1 MRTPSWQH
9 TRALLVVALVAAG
22 LAVNGGQASAAPKAI
37 ELCAKEGTI
46 ALPGAPS
53 VPIWG
58 FGTPTTAGDCNTA
71 TAGLPGPVLT
81 ADEGDTVT
89 LTVTNALP
97 AGHALS
103 MEIPGINLDAGALE
117 AASGASVTLSFTA
130 SNPGT
135 YLYQSGGDEGRQL
148 AMGLYGA
155 LVVNSANSGQAYDD
169 AATAFDAQ
177 SVLVLSA
184 LDPDFNN
191 APDTTEMH
199 GYHATYWL
207 INGKSYPQPQ
217 DTPIQASPGQKLLL
231 RYVNAGYD
239 NTSMALLGAHEHVV
253 ARDAH
258 QVPSPFDAVAETIP
272 AGGTEDAIITMPAGG
287 TAPSPDGFPLFN
299 RQLHLTNGDQTGDSP
314 TPATGGGML
323 VFIHS

>member
-22 LAVNGGQASAAPKAI
+22 LAVTGGQASAAPVAI
-37 ELCAKEGTI
+37 ELCAKEGTL
-46 ALPGAPS
+46 ALPGPAS

-58 FGTPTTAGDCNTA
+58 FGTPTTPGDCSTA

-81 ADEGDTVT
+81 VNEGDTVT
-89 LTVTNALP
+89 LTVTNGLP
-97 AGHALS
+97 AGHTLS
-103 MEIPGINLDAGALE
+103 MEMPGINLDAGPLQ
-117 AASGASVTLSFTA
+117 AASGASVTLTFTA
-130 SNPGT
+130 SHPGT

-155 LVVNSANSGQAYDD
+155 LVVGSNTAKQAYDD
-169 AATAFDAQ
+169 PGTAYDVD

-207 INGKSYPQPQ
+207 INGKSYP
-217 DTPIQASPGQKLLL
+217 DTPAITVPEGQRLLL

-239 NTSMALLGAHEHVV
+239 QTSMSLLGTHEHVV

-258 QVPSPFDAVAETIP
+258 QVPSPFDAASETIP
-272 AGGTEDAIITMPAGG
+272 AGATEDAIMTMPAASA
-287 TAPSPDGFPLFN
+287 APAVGGFPLFN
-299 RQLHLTNGDQTGDSP
+299 RQLHLTNGNQTAASP
-314 TPATGGGML
+314 APAAGGGML